1 MKEEC
6 LICKAPLEYLN
17 EDIEMECE
25 LCHKKEK
32 SKTRCVNGH
41 YVCNECHMQGI
52 DSLVGMCLKETSKDP
67 AEILIQM
74 MDLPLCHLQVPEHTL
89 LVGMVCLYAF
99 LIA

>member
-32 SKTRCVNGH
+32 NG
-41 YVCNECHMQGI
+41 M
-52 DSLVGMCLKETSKDP
+52 L
-67 AEILIQM
+67 
-74 MDLPLCHLQVPEHTL
+74 
-89 LVGMVCLYAF
+89 
-99 LIA
+99 

>member
-32 SKTRCVNGH
+32 SKTRCIN
-41 YVCNECHMQGI
+41 
-52 DSLVGMCLKETSKDP
+52 CLLYTSD
-67 AEILIQM
+67 AA
-74 MDLPLCHLQVPEHTL
+74 DD
-89 LVGMVCLYAF
+89 
-99 LIA
+99 